1 MKISLQFQ
9 EISSTFLIAGESP
22 NEDRSEGEDPAST
35 PNTATTTSS
44 PKKESDQKESEKI
57 IPGKK
62 FIFLNFYVK
71 SKLDIFC
78 NILVQNSFREIKNT
92 FF

>member
-1 MKISLQFQ
+1 MSKLFR
-9 EISSTFLIAGESP
+9 IAGESP

-44 PKKESDQKESEKI
+44 PKKESEKESEKI

-62 FIFLNFYVK
+62 YFNF
-71 SKLDIFC
+71 C
-78 NILVQNSFREIKNT
+78 EIKIIRKT
-92 FF
+92 ASQYQIE

>member
-1 MKISLQFQ
+1 MMENSTVPSSGIKIF
-9 EISSTFLIAGESP
+9 FLNIQKNILLLSKLFWIAGESP

-44 PKKESDQKESEKI
+44 PKKESEKESEKI

-62 FIFLNFYVK
+62 LF
-71 SKLDIFC
+71 
-78 NILVQNSFREIKNT
+78 
-92 FF
+92 

>member
-1 MKISLQFQ
+1 MKATRIKIFCNFTKYLNILKIWIHQLPFP
-9 EISSTFLIAGESP
+9 LAGESP

-44 PKKESDQKESEKI
+44 PKKESEKESEKI
-57 IPGKK
+57 IPGKIFFLDYYKK
-62 FIFLNFYVK
+62 FVK
-71 SKLDIFC
+71 SKH
-78 NILVQNSFREIKNT
+78 

>member
-1 MKISLQFQ
+1 MKATRIKIFCNFTKYLNILKIWIHQLPFP
-9 EISSTFLIAGESP
+9 LAGESP

-44 PKKESDQKESEKI
+44 PKKESEKESEKI
-57 IPGKK
+57 IPGKI
-62 FIFLNFYVK
+62 FFFLNYYKKFVK
-71 SKLDIFC
+71 SKH
-78 NILVQNSFREIKNT
+78 